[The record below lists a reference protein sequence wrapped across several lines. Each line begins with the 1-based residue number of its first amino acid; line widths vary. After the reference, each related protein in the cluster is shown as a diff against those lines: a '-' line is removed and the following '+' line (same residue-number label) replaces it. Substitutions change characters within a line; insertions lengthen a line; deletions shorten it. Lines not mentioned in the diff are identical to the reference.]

1 MVKEKEV
8 IMKVLQSYC
17 LKHPQAKLISE
28 FTRAELAEQIIEAQR
43 EVWNEVLLSNGI
55 ELVTKED

>member
-1 MVKEKEV
+1 
-8 IMKVLQSYC
+8 MKVLQSYC